1 MAFEQGQQK
10 WDKFF
15 AERNANYNNLYW
27 QEKIDDVKGNIGSFD
42 LENKTITGPQNKLLD
57 ASTMWNQYLKAAQS
71 RGVKPDYT
79 TWKQNYNLL
88 VKQDNQQFLNTL
100 DSAMASGMKIKDI
113 QKAIVNDVSMKD
125 RLMNVIT
132 QAEDLES
139 KQRAAA
145 YLKKPKKTI
154 FEKMLD
160 NPLTTAAGGYGA
172 YKAAQKFMPNYTPWD
187 GGKGGKG
194 KFGFGGALGVAAS
207 GEVIQNALEAMGLD
221 VQDADKLA
229 ALGQGGLA
237 AGLGGAQG
245 AKDLATYI
253 FGGKKGRK
261 KIKGR
266 YTGTGKS
273 GTKTVTVEEDIL
285 GPKQGGK
292 GKVKSSVKTATK
304 PTVLALKNG
313 QKLLPGRTVPS
324 NLLPLSVKN
333 KNMPVV
339 YKGTTALGKPLYQY
353 DMGRGRT
360 QVIDSGTSKLIS
372 GDVIDAEFREV
383 TGTKP
388 VKKKVKTK
396 GKPFFKSRMA
406 ASRAMMLAN
415 MLAAGV
421 DFINPDEE

>member
-42 LENKTITGPQNKLLD
+42 LENKTISGPQSKLLD
-57 ASTMWNQYLKAAQS
+57 ASSMWNQYLKAAQS

-154 FEKMLD
+154 FERMLE

-172 YKAAQKFMPNYTPWD
+172 YKAAQKFMPKKF
-187 GGKGGKG
+187 KGGLG
-194 KFGFGGALGVAAS
+194 AALGVSAS

-237 AGLGGAQG
+237 AGLGGARG
-245 AKDLATYI
+245 AKDVGRLL
-253 FGGKKGRK
+253 FGGTKGRRK
-261 KIKGR
+261 LKSQYYGRGKG
-266 YTGTGKS
+266 

-285 GPKQGGK
+285 GPKQGGT
-292 GKVKSSVKTATK
+292 GKVKPSVKTAPK

-372 GDVIDAEFREV
+372 GDVIDVEFQEI
-383 TGTKP
+383 TGKKP

-396 GKPFFKSRMA
+396 GKPFFKSKMA
-406 ASRAMMLAN
+406 ANRAVMLAN

-421 DFINPDEE
+421 DFMNPDEE

>member
-154 FEKMLD
+154 FERMLE
-160 NPLTTAAGGYGA
+160 NPLTTAAGGYGV
-172 YKAAQKFMPNYTPWD
+172 YKAAQRFMPKNFR
-187 GGKGGKG
+187 GGVGS
-194 KFGFGGALGVAAS
+194 ALGVSAS
-207 GEVIQNALEAMGLD
+207 GEIIQNALEAMGLD

-229 ALGQGGLA
+229 ALSQGGLA

-245 AKDLATYI
+245 AKDVGRLL
-253 FGGKKGRK
+253 FGGQKGRRKLKSQYYGRK
-261 KIKGR
+261 KG
-266 YTGTGKS
+266 

-292 GKVKSSVKTATK
+292 GKVKPSVKTAPK

-360 QVIDSGTSKLIS
+360 KVIDSGTSKLIS

-396 GKPFFKSRMA
+396 GKPFFKSKMA
-406 ASRAMMLAN
+406 ANRAIMLAN